1 MDKNE
6 KNTNLEELL
15 KAIAA
20 SGAGIPIAGIRVM
33 VEKAQDDGSQEIAG
47 KDTASQGTASTG
59 TVSKE
64 PMSQKPVSK
73 ETTPATESKEHPSE
87 PSNPVSISIKNL
99 HIHMDERMTTNYG
112 PGALAGVYDEDSD
125 GDSCGCCDHSDDD
138 AIDIDE
144 MIRYICRHTGLCE
157 RVILTVLDAQI
168 DYLDTVF
175 DEEDEA

>member
-33 VEKAQDDGSQEIAG
+33 MEKAQDDGRQETASMGTASQ
-47 KDTASQGTASTG
+47 KTASQGSVG
-59 TVSKE
+59 KD
-64 PMSQKPVSK
+64 
-73 ETTPATESKEHPSE
+73 TTPGAESKDYPAESRKPI
-87 PSNPVSISIKNL
+87 SISIKNL

-112 PGALAGVYDEDSD
+112 SGALAGMSDEDSD
-125 GDSCGCCDHSDDD
+125 QDSCSHCASCGHGNEDGG
-138 AIDIDE
+138 AIDFDE
-144 MIRYICRHTGLCE
+144 MLRYIRRHTGLCE

-175 DEEDEA
+175 DEEGEA